1 MQPPETPPLGAM
13 GLSQSRHCA
22 APKEGFPETALRA
35 IEIVEIDQTIS
46 RQQDRDGQRRAR
58 SAQHPMS
65 SAPPPST
72 SIEQLL
78 AHAEWL
84 QRLSVHVVRGEDAAD
99 LVQDTWVA
107 ALRSPPDRTRSAR
120 PWLAEVLRNFAR
132 RRARDQEARDRR
144 EGLTAMD
151 AVAVPSPEE
160 LLDQA
165 EAQRILAELVVAL
178 PEPYRTTV
186 LLRYYEGLA
195 STAIASA
202 AGLPEGTVRWRLKE
216 GLRRLRLGLDE
227 RHRSRKVWSGA
238 LLPLATGSPPHVL
251 QKRTLMMAS
260 KSKLAVASLVF
271 ALGVLSAS
279 GWLVWRAAREPQKG
293 DRSERALFT
302 SRAGRS
308 RQVIEAWQYA
318 RGTRDTVGVI
328 SGVVLDSD
336 GKPVAGARIALILEC
351 QYQDMADRVALRPAM
366 EAASSREG
374 MFGFHAVPPGIYL
387 VTASARGWSPSER
400 SNVVVGADEV
410 TPGLELRLGR
420 AGIRLAGRVLDAG
433 GGTIAG
439 ATLRALALGPGG
451 RPESA
456 RTFLGET
463 AADGTFDML
472 LLRGSYRVVA
482 DADGYVP
489 EIFRLML
496 DVPRTHDFRLAPG
509 AHVSGRVVDF
519 TGASVPRA
527 EVTLEPEAMI
537 MQPSRLAAV
546 RTVRA
551 GDDGGFTFS
560 GIAPGTYGV
569 VARAGSSIGRAA
581 RRVVVTAA
589 NPATDVVIEVSRGA
603 ELSGTVADD
612 AGRPIPGAR
621 VRAGTSLAVLARRD
635 GSFDIEGLGQ
645 GRHIVSA
652 EASGH
657 GASQVAVSIDG
668 HSHVQGVR
676 FVLGPEAAVEGRVF
690 DRSGQP
696 LAGASV
702 TALVVTPDA
711 LVDAVTSSGVARSD
725 AAGHFEI
732 AGLGAGELRLE
743 AEQAIHGRAV
753 GGPFPL
759 RAGERRKVDLRMGQG
774 GLVRGTVSWGGGAA
788 ATNVVVRGSQRGG
801 ATSSTVTDAAGRYE
815 VGPFSPGE
823 VSVQARPE
831 TDPLEHGANESD
843 KRVALAPGEDKDG
856 VDLELK
862 RRDEEISGVVLD
874 PGGAPVPGAVV
885 GIARPYKG
893 VSYRPYNKYA
903 GEADGADYTV
913 VTDGAGAFTVK
924 FLPRGTFDVWTTHPE
939 FVEADA
945 YGVAAGNHAVRMQLT
960 RGASFAGIAV
970 SGAGKPVTAFR
981 VTAILSQRNAQ
992 PAPLRAARG
1001 YVQGVSEIEDPNGGF
1016 ELTGL
1021 HPAFY
1026 DILVTTA
1033 DGRGGRLSD
1042 IDLAA
1047 GEAKRGL
1054 EIVVA
1059 AGVKVIGRVVDEATQ
1074 EPVSGINVIASQA
1087 MFVSEVQGKSGA
1099 GGRFELEGVVPGGTV
1114 GLALRGDGRRYGMKR
1129 LILDVPS
1136 AKSIL
1141 DAGVIGL
1148 PSASRAPQ

>member
-1 MQPPETPPLGAM
+1 
-13 GLSQSRHCA
+13 
-22 APKEGFPETALRA
+22 
-35 IEIVEIDQTIS
+35 
-46 RQQDRDGQRRAR
+46 
-58 SAQHPMS
+58 MS

-72 SIEQLL
+72 SIEDLL
-78 AHAEWL
+78 AHADWL
-84 QRLSVHVVRGEDAAD
+84 QRLSVHVVRGEGAAD
-99 LVQDTWVA
+99 LVQDTWIA
-107 ALRSPPDRTRSAR
+107 ALRSPPDPTRPAR

-132 RRARDQEARDRR
+132 RQARDQEARDRR
-144 EGLTAMD
+144 ESATTMD

-160 LLDQA
+160 LLERA
-165 EAQRILAELVVAL
+165 EAHRILAELVVAL

-202 AGLPEGTVRWRLKE
+202 AGVPEGTVRWRLKD

-227 RHRSRKVWSGA
+227 RYRSRKRWAGA
-238 LLPLATGSPPHVL
+238 LLPLATGSPPHAL
-251 QKRTLMMAS
+251 QQGTLMMAS
-260 KSKLAVASLVF
+260 KSKLAVASLVC

-279 GWLVWRAAREPQKG
+279 GWLVWRAAREPQNG
-293 DRSERALFT
+293 DSHERASVT

-308 RQVIEAWQYA
+308 RQVIEAWQHA
-318 RGTRDTVGVI
+318 SGSRDMVGAI
-328 SGVVLDSD
+328 SGVVLDAD
-336 GKPVAGARIALILEC
+336 AKLVAGARIALILES
-351 QYQDMADRVALRPAM
+351 QYQDMEDRVALRPAM

-374 MFGFHAVPPGIYL
+374 TFRFHAVPPGIYL

-400 SNVVVGADEV
+400 SNVVVGADEA
-410 TPGLELRLGR
+410 TPGIELRLGR
-420 AGIRLAGRVLDAG
+420 AGIRFAGRVLDAG

-463 AADGTFDML
+463 EADGSFDML

-482 DADGYVP
+482 DADGYVL

-509 AHVSGRVVDF
+509 AHVSGRVVDP

-527 EVTLEPEAMI
+527 DVTLEPEAMI

-551 GDDGGFTFS
+551 GDDGGFAFA

-569 VARAGSSIGRAA
+569 SARAGSSIGRAA
-581 RRVVVTAA
+581 RRIVVTAA
-589 NPATDVVIEVSRGA
+589 NPATDIVIEVSRGA
-603 ELSGTVADD
+603 RISGTVADH
-612 AGRPIPGAR
+612 AGRPISGAR
-621 VRAGTSLAVLARRD
+621 VRAGTSPAALAKRD
-635 GSFDIEGLGQ
+635 GSFEIEGLNP
-645 GRHIVSA
+645 GRQIVSA

-657 GASQVAVSIDG
+657 GAAQVAVSIDG
-668 HSHVQGVR
+668 RGNVQGVR
-676 FVLGPEAAVEGRVF
+676 FVLGPEAVVEGRVL

-696 LAGASV
+696 LAGASI

-732 AGLGAGELRLE
+732 AALGAGELRLE
-743 AEQAIHGRAV
+743 AEQPIHGRAI
-753 GGPFPL
+753 GGPFTL
-759 RAGERRKVDLRMGQG
+759 RAGERRKVELRMGQG
-774 GLVRGTVSWGGGAA
+774 GLVRGTVSWHDGPVASS
-788 ATNVVVRGSQRGG
+788 VVVRGTQRGG

-823 VSVQARPE
+823 VNVQARPE

-843 KRVALAPGEDKDG
+843 ERVALAVGEDKEG
-856 VDLELK
+856 VDLELN
-862 RRDEEISGVVLD
+862 RRDGEISGVVLD
-874 PGGAPVPGAVV
+874 PGGVPVPGAVV

-903 GEADGADYTV
+903 GEADGSDYTV

-924 FLPRGTFDVWTTHPE
+924 FLPRGTFDVWATHPE

-945 YGVAAGNHAVRMQLT
+945 YAVAAGNHAVRMQLT
-960 RGASFAGIAV
+960 RGASFGGIAL
-970 SGAGKPVTAFR
+970 SDSRKPVTGFR
-981 VTAILSQRNAQ
+981 VTAILSQKNAQ

-1001 YVQGVSEIEDPNGGF
+1001 YVQGTLEVEDLNGGF

-1021 HPAFY
+1021 HPALY
-1026 DILVTTA
+1026 DILVTTP

-1059 AGVKVIGRVVDEATQ
+1059 AGVKVIGRLVDETTE
-1074 EPVSGINVIASQA
+1074 EPLSGVTVIASQA
-1087 MFVSEVQGKSGA
+1087 MFVSEVQAKSGA
-1099 GGRFELEGVVPGGTV
+1099 GGRFELEGVVPGGLV

-1129 LILDVPS
+1129 MLLDVPS
-1136 AKSIL
+1136 ARSVL
-1141 DAGVIGL
+1141 DVGVLAL
-1148 PSASRAPQ
+1148 PRANGASR